1 MKDFMELINEVQKKN
16 KGKSALQIQ
25 QEILRAIHSEIDN
38 EIKKGTDLSPYLHVN
53 VNVCKSIYSI
63 ALEIPLTSNIFDSI
77 SGNTE

>member
-1 MKDFMELINEVQKKN
+1 MKDLIELVNETQKKN

-53 VNVCKSIYSI
+53 INVCKSIYSI
-63 ALEIPLTSNIFDSI
+63 ALEIPLESSIFDSKQK
-77 SGNTE
+77 E